1 MSDTETAKME
11 ERVAQ
16 GLAYIQK
23 LEACPNDEL
32 VERMRGTK
40 DKFLAEIDGLSEMQI
55 AFSPGE
61 GQWCVNQVCLHMQD
75 ALALVADAICD
86 LAKGNEFPDT
96 TGEEVMG
103 QLADDPGD
111 FALTA
116 KALSATLDKTIA
128 VIMDLPAE
136 PNATLQA
143 PHPLFGMLNYREW
156 IAFNIMH
163 AVVHIRQIQR
173 IKGSPGFPA

>member
-1 MSDTETAKME
+1 MSDTDTTYME
-11 ERVAQ
+11 KRVAQ

-32 VERMRGTK
+32 LERMRDTK
-40 DKFLAEIDGLSEMQI
+40 DKFLAELEGLSS
-55 AFSPGE
+55 AHVLFSPGD
-61 GQWCVNQVCLHMQD
+61 GKWCVKQVCLHMQD
-75 ALALVADAICD
+75 ALGLVADTLRD
-86 LAKGNEFPDT
+86 LAKGIEYPGT

-111 FALTA
+111 FTLTTQALT
-116 KALSATLDKTIA
+116 ATLDKAIEVIA
-128 VIMDLPAE
+128 DLPGK

-143 PHPLFGMLNYREW
+143 PHPIFGMLNYREW

-163 AVVHIRQIQR
+163 AVVHIRQIHR
-173 IKGSPGFPA
+173 IKGSPGFPG